1 MKTLAQL
8 PHGWGQSVPHLYVA
22 DHFEDMRAMV
32 SPAPFGNNA
41 SFNGGAV

>member
-1 MKTLAQL
+1 MKTPAPL
-8 PHGWGQSVPHLYVA
+8 PHGWGQSVPHLYA

-32 SPAPFGNNA
+32 SRAPFGNNS